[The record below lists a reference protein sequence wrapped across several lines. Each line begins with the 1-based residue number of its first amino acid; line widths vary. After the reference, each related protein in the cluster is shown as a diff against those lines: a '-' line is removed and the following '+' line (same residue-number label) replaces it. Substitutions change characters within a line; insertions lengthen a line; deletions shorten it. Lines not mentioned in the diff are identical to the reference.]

1 MIIKPSSRIGDVKAY
16 YFVTKLAEIE
26 AMNKRGDNVLNMGIG
41 SPDLAP
47 HHSVIDALKNAAAAP
62 DANKYQSYKGLSALR
77 SAFATHYSEV
87 LDSKI
92 DADTEVLPL
101 LGSKEGIMHIAMSF
115 LGAGDE
121 VLVPNPGYPSYRVT
135 TELAGATA
143 KSYDLEESMGWLPDL
158 EALSSQDLSKVKLM
172 WINYPNMPTGAKATR
187 NFFEKLVAFGLRHKI
202 LICHDN
208 PYNMVLNEEPM
219 SILSVKG
226 AKECCLELCSLSK
239 AYNMAGWR
247 VGALLGAKDY
257 IDVVLRF
264 KSNMDSGMYKAI
276 QVAAIQALALDH
288 NWFDSINEIYTER
301 KKVVQRIFDVLDCR
315 YDENTAGLFVWAK
328 APDYIADVPSWV
340 DEILQKA
347 KVFITPGFIFGSNG
361 ERYLRIALCS
371 PVDLYKDALSRLE
384 NTIVKSIAT
393 V

>member
-143 KSYDLEESMGWLPDL
+143 K
-158 EALSSQDLSKVKLM
+158 
-172 WINYPNMPTGAKATR
+172 
-187 NFFEKLVAFGLRHKI
+187 
-202 LICHDN
+202 
-208 PYNMVLNEEPM
+208 
-219 SILSVKG
+219 
-226 AKECCLELCSLSK
+226 
-239 AYNMAGWR
+239 
-247 VGALLGAKDY
+247 
-257 IDVVLRF
+257 
-264 KSNMDSGMYKAI
+264 
-276 QVAAIQALALDH
+276 
-288 NWFDSINEIYTER
+288 
-301 KKVVQRIFDVLDCR
+301 
-315 YDENTAGLFVWAK
+315 
-328 APDYIADVPSWV
+328 
-340 DEILQKA
+340 
-347 KVFITPGFIFGSNG
+347 
-361 ERYLRIALCS
+361 
-371 PVDLYKDALSRLE
+371 
-384 NTIVKSIAT
+384 
-393 V
+393 